1 MTHDRFDDLM
11 RDAAETYRRP
21 PDPPLDQMWSAIER
35 EVRATRRG
43 HDDNSGN
50 GDGNRPSRWNSV
62 TKWVPASR
70 LMQIAATL
78 VIGIAIGRMS
88 LASRKPNTPET
99 SPATVAA
106 LTIPN
111 TDTALDVPYQV
122 VTDRY
127 LGQAAAL
134 LIALPSEVKAGRAD
148 EQFVARAGSLLGMT
162 RLLLDS
168 PAANDNSMR
177 GLLEDLEL
185 VLAQVVRLQ
194 NDRGRA
200 SLDLINEALEQRDV
214 IPRLR
219 TAVGDISAND

>member
-11 RDAAETYRRP
+11 NDAAETYRSP
-21 PDPPLDQMWSAIER
+21 PEPPLDEMWAAIER
-35 EVRATRRG
+35 EVHAVKGRG
-43 HDDNSGN
+43 TTEDSENGGAPPRWKRVSGWFP
-50 GDGNRPSRWNSV
+50 PSR
-62 TKWVPASR
+62 
-70 LMQIAATL
+70 LIQIAATL
-78 VIGIAIGRMS
+78 VIGIAIGRGS
-88 LASRKPNTPET
+88 ALTGKAKVPVSAPD
-99 SPATVAA
+99 TVASVEVPA
-106 LTIPN
+106 

-148 EQFVARAGSLLGMT
+148 KQFVMRAGSLLAMT

-168 PAANDNSMR
+168 PAANDQSMR

-185 VLAQVVRLQ
+185 VLAQVVRLH

-200 SLDLINEALEQRDV
+200 ALDLINEALEQRDV

-219 TAVGDISAND
+219 TAVADISAND

>member
-11 RDAAETYRRP
+11 KDAADTYRP
-21 PDPPLDQMWSAIER
+21 APEPPLDEMWAAIER
-35 EVRATRRG
+35 EVRAGRG
-43 HDDNSGN
+43 MSEDGGN
-50 GDGNRPSRWNSV
+50 GGAPPRWKRV
-62 TKWVPASR
+62 KEWFPTSR
-70 LMQIAATL
+70 LIQIAATL
-78 VIGIAIGRMS
+78 IIGIAIGRGSAMTKKTT
-88 LASRKPNTPET
+88 APVAAPET
-99 SPATVAA
+99 VATTKV
-106 LTIPN
+106 PV
-111 TDTALDVPYQV
+111 TDTALDAPYQV

-148 EQFVARAGSLLGMT
+148 EQFVNRAGSLLAMT

-168 PAANDNSMR
+168 PAANDQSMR

-194 NDRGRA
+194 NDRGRTA
-200 SLDLINEALEQRDV
+200 LDLINEALEQRDV

-219 TAVGDISAND
+219 TAVADISAND

>member
-11 RDAAETYRRP
+11 RDAAATYRRP
-21 PDPPLDQMWSAIER
+21 PEPPLDEMWAVIER
-35 EVRATRRG
+35 DVRTERG
-43 HDDNSGN
+43 RQDNGGN
-50 GDGNRPSRWNSV
+50 GGGPSRWKSV
-62 TKWVPASR
+62 SGWFSVSR
-70 LMQIAATL
+70 LVQIAATL
-78 VIGIAIGRMS
+78 VIGIAIGRGS
-88 LASRKPNTPET
+88 ATSEKPAPQAAPESVAS
-99 SPATVAA
+99 VAA
-106 LTIPN
+106 PI

-168 PAANDNSMR
+168 PAANDQSMR

-194 NDRGRA
+194 NDRGRTG
-200 SLDLINEALEQRDV
+200 LDLINEALEQRDV

-219 TAVGDISAND
+219 TAVADISAND

>member
-11 RDAAETYRRP
+11 RDAAATYRRP
-21 PDPPLDQMWSAIER
+21 PEPPLDEMWNAIER
-35 EVRATRRG
+35 EVRSEGRG
-43 HDDNSGN
+43 RDDNSGN
-50 GDGNRPSRWNSV
+50 GGGAPRWKRV
-62 TKWVPASR
+62 ARWLPAAR
-70 LMQIAATL
+70 LIQIAATL
-78 VIGIAIGRMS
+78 VIGIAIGRAT
-88 LASRKPNTPET
+88 LRPEQPT
-99 SPATVAA
+99 AATAGPDHPATITAS
-106 LTIPN
+106 N
-111 TDTALDVPYQV
+111 TDTALDVPYQA

-148 EQFVARAGSLLGMT
+148 EQFVTRAGSLLGMT

-168 PAANDNSMR
+168 PAANDESMR

-185 VLAQVVRLQ
+185 VLAQVVRLK
-194 NDRGRA
+194 NDRGRTA
-200 SLDLINEALEQRDV
+200 LDLINEALEQRDV

>member
-11 RDAAETYRRP
+11 RDAAATYRRP
-21 PDPPLDQMWSAIER
+21 PEPPLDEMWAVIER
-35 EVRATRRG
+35 DVRTERG
-43 HDDNSGN
+43 RQDNGGN
-50 GDGNRPSRWNSV
+50 GGGPSRWKSV
-62 TKWVPASR
+62 SGWFSVSR
-70 LMQIAATL
+70 LVQIAATL
-78 VIGIAIGRMS
+78 VIGIAIGRGS
-88 LASRKPNTPET
+88 ATSEKPAPQAAPESVAS
-99 SPATVAA
+99 VAA
-106 LTIPN
+106 PI

-168 PAANDNSMR
+168 PAANDQSMR
-177 GLLEDLEL
+177 GLLEDLEM

-200 SLDLINEALEQRDV
+200 GLDLINEALEQRDV

-219 TAVGDISAND
+219 TAVADISAND

>member
-21 PDPPLDQMWSAIER
+21 PDPPLEQMWSAIER
-35 EVRATRRG
+35 EVRAAHRV
-43 HDDNSGN
+43 HDDDRGN
-50 GDGNRPSRWNSV
+50 GGGPSRWKRV
-62 TKWVPASR
+62 TRWLPASR

-78 VIGIAIGRMS
+78 VIGVAIGRMS
-88 LASRKPNTPET
+88 LKSEKPTTSTTASR
-99 SPATVAA
+99 TVAA
-106 LTIPN
+106 VTPPN

-134 LIALPSEVKAGRAD
+134 LIALPSEVKAGRAN
-148 EQFVARAGSLLGMT
+148 EQFVMRAGSLLGMT

-194 NDRGRA
+194 NDRGRR

-219 TAVGDISAND
+219 TAVADISAND

>member
-11 RDAAETYRRP
+11 RDAAATYRRSP
-21 PDPPLDQMWSAIER
+21 EPPLDEMWAVIER
-35 EVRATRRG
+35 DVRTEGGRQ
-43 HDDNSGN
+43 DNGGN
-50 GDGNRPSRWNSV
+50 GGGPPRWKSV
-62 TKWVPASR
+62 SGWFSVSR
-70 LMQIAATL
+70 LVQIAATL
-78 VIGIAIGRMS
+78 VIGIAIGRGS
-88 LASRKPNTPET
+88 ATSEKPASQAAPE
-99 SPATVAA
+99 SVASVAA
-106 LTIPN
+106 PI

-148 EQFVARAGSLLGMT
+148 EQFVARAGSLLAMT

-168 PAANDNSMR
+168 PAANDQSMR
-177 GLLEDLEL
+177 GLLEDLEM

-200 SLDLINEALEQRDV
+200 GLDLINEALEQRDV

-219 TAVGDISAND
+219 TAVADISAND

>member
-21 PDPPLDQMWSAIER
+21 PEPPLEQMWSAIER
-35 EVRATRRG
+35 EVRAAHRD
-43 HDDNSGN
+43 HDDRGN
-50 GDGNRPSRWNSV
+50 GGDPSRWKRV
-62 TKWVPASR
+62 TSWLPASR
-70 LMQIAATL
+70 VMQIAATL
-78 VIGIAIGRMS
+78 VIGVAIGRMS
-88 LASRKPNTPET
+88 LKPDKSTT
-99 SPATVAA
+99 STTVPVTVAA
-106 LTIPN
+106 VKPPN
-111 TDTALDVPYQV
+111 TDTALDVPYQA

-148 EQFVARAGSLLGMT
+148 EQFVMRAGSLLGMT

-219 TAVGDISAND
+219 TAVADISAND